1 VSPERFREALRRAHE
16 RARPAFSWLP
26 LIGLVPAFLL
36 ATWSL
41 TQPWARGRALLV
53 WGISRSPGAAVLVAV
68 TLAAMVGASVAA
80 ATRGRRRDLAAMVH
94 IASGFLMVA
103 VALAAFSMIR
113 HAPTKLFGL
122 VPLATIRPAVGL
134 YAFLWAAV
142 LVIVLGIIEGTI
154 WWRTRQPRATGPA
167 VLPEVPADRP
177 SSTPL

>member
-1 VSPERFREALRRAHE
+1 MRRAQE

-26 LIGLVPAFLL
+26 LIGLIPAFLL
-36 ATWSL
+36 AVWSL
-41 TQPWARGRALLV
+41 TQPWARGRAMLV

-80 ATRGRRRDLAAMVH
+80 ATRGRRRDIAAIVH

-103 VALAAFSMIR
+103 VALAAFSMIQ

-142 LVIVLGIIEGTI
+142 LVVALGVVEGTI
-154 WWRTRQPRATGPA
+154 WWRTRQVRAVPPDAPPA
-167 VLPEVPADRP
+167 PTAPPAP
-177 SSTPL
+177 SPDPPPPNTVS